1 MSITSSHASTA
12 GAIMT
17 ATSWPSAAPVTIGIP
32 RRQYSN
38 EPNSAPQSGEQR
50 NGVTTREGKID
61 MMEKDKPN
69 EYPIVVESGLL
80 HGSVRVI
87 GTLPDT
93 MSSAQSARLESA
105 LRTVRESGVSGF
117 KTRIEFTIAQ
127 PKNGAWNV

>member
-1 MSITSSHASTA
+1 
-12 GAIMT
+12 
-17 ATSWPSAAPVTIGIP
+17 
-32 RRQYSN
+32 
-38 EPNSAPQSGEQR
+38 
-50 NGVTTREGKID
+50 

-80 HGSVRVI
+80 SGSVRVI

-105 LRTVRESGVSGF
+105 LRTVREGGVSGF

>member
-1 MSITSSHASTA
+1 
-12 GAIMT
+12 
-17 ATSWPSAAPVTIGIP
+17 
-32 RRQYSN
+32 
-38 EPNSAPQSGEQR
+38 
-50 NGVTTREGKID
+50 

-93 MSSAQSARLESA
+93 MSSAQSESA

-117 KTRIEFTIAQ
+117 KTRIAQ

>member
-32 RRQYSN
+32 RRQYG
-38 EPNSAPQSGEQR
+38 SAQKNGAKKNGR
-50 NGVTTREGKID
+50 KNGVTTREGKID